1 MLKLKELRARRN
13 LSQDEMAKDL
23 GISKKTLSNYET
35 GKTMPSDDRIR
46 KICKVYG
53 VTREWLTGES
63 RKKESRPVVRK
74 TDASEVEGRKTAG
87 AVPFEHQP
95 EMIIQSK
102 MGGSISA
109 EEILA
114 RVYSQEPTARKIYV
128 KPEENKAYWVSEK
141 NRGYVVLW
149 E

>member
-35 GKTMPSDDRIR
+35 GRTVPSDDKVR

-53 VTREWLTGES
+53 VSREWLTGEDP
-63 RKKESRPVVRK
+63 ESRPAVRK
-74 TDASEVEGRKTAG
+74 TTASEVEGKKAAGTAS
-87 AVPFEHQP
+87 FENQP
-95 EMIIQSK
+95 EIVIQAQ
-102 MGGSISA
+102 MGGSITA

-141 NRGYVVLW
+141 NRGYIVLW